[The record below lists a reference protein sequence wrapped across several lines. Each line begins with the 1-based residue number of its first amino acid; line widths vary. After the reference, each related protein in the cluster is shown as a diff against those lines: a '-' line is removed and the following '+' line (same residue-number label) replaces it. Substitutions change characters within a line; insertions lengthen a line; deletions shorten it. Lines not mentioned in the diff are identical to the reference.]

1 MSQELFAI
9 AESPSEDDEAAG
21 VSSSPT
27 TPGRCEI
34 AVAVVV
40 RGRASLSP
48 FVLVLAVELLVVV
61 VDRPPGTSDRVE
73 IAVDSGLVDVVRL
86 CVPEEVEAIG
96 IGGDNTVIWRG
107 GDGGKITTRG
117 VGVGAGVTNTARGE
131 GVGSGVGT
139 FTNTGV
145 GAQTQTSLLQSQP
158 KREHEM
164 MLH

>member
-1 MSQELFAI
+1 
-9 AESPSEDDEAAG
+9 
-21 VSSSPT
+21 
-27 TPGRCEI
+27 
-34 AVAVVV
+34 
-40 RGRASLSP
+40 
-48 FVLVLAVELLVVV
+48 VV

-73 IAVDSGLVDVVRL
+73 IAVDSGLVDVIRL
-86 CVPEEVEAIG
+86 RVPEEVEAIG
-96 IGGDNTVIWRG
+96 IGGDNTPVIWR